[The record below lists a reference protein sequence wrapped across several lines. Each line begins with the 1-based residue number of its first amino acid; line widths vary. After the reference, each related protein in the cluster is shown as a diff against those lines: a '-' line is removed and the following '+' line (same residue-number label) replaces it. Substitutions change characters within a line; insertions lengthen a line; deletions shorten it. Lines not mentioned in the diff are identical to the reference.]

1 MATSTKKTASK
12 RSTTTKSTATASTA
26 KKPAAKKS
34 ATKKAA
40 TKSTAAKSSTKGSTT
55 TAQASTKS
63 TKRPPLRDREP
74 IVVLED
80 AGYAVTGV
88 LGDVIDLAKDLPS
101 RAEGF
106 FRQFEST
113 AKDTPKRIK
122 ELRTEAP
129 TRFESQLTEL
139 RERVAKDSDRVLS
152 SFEKIFDSK
161 AAEGRKLADQVKQ
174 DERIATLLERTTTS
188 RSQVKAAVTSATKT
202 ADVAFEAGKK
212 QLDVARSQAKGAVTS
227 ASKTAEKAREAS
239 AGQAKNTKS
248 QAKAAATSV
257 KKSADEVVESAR

>member
-12 RSTTTKSTATASTA
+12 RSTTTKTTAASTA

-40 TKSTAAKSSTKGSTT
+40 TKSTAAKSSSTS
-55 TAQASTKS
+55 AKASTKS

-106 FRQFEST
+106 WRQFEST

-129 TRFESQLTEL
+129 SRFESQLTEL
-139 RERVAKDSDRVLS
+139 RERVAKDSDRFLS
-152 SFEKIFDSK
+152 SFEKAFDSK

-202 ADVAFEAGKK
+202 ADVAFDAGKK

-257 KKSADEVVESAR
+257 KKSADEIVESAS